1 MSELILIRH
10 AQASFGHENYDNLSK
25 LGHDQAALL
34 GSFFEK
40 LNIAPDR
47 VVIGTQ
53 KRHQQTLEN
62 FNLKCQVD
70 KHPGWNEY
78 DFKDLL
84 LAEFGPNIP
93 EEIFTDRKT
102 HFKTLRSTVT
112 NWMNAKLPNATESWE
127 DFSSR
132 ISSALEFSCDLDCK
146 QVVVVTSGGP
156 ISRVVATTLNA
167 PKEEMMTLNLQIKNT
182 SISKFIYTPKA
193 FYLHSFN
200 CAPQFDGDNAH
211 LLTYS

>member
-10 AQASFGHENYDNLSK
+10 AQASFGHENYDNLSD

-34 GSFFEK
+34 GSLFDK

-78 DFKDLL
+78 DFRDLL

-112 NWMNAKLPNATESWE
+112 NWMNA
-127 DFSSR
+127 
-132 ISSALEFSCDLDCK
+132 
-146 QVVVVTSGGP
+146 
-156 ISRVVATTLNA
+156 
-167 PKEEMMTLNLQIKNT
+167 
-182 SISKFIYTPKA
+182 
-193 FYLHSFN
+193 
-200 CAPQFDGDNAH
+200 
-211 LLTYS
+211 

>member
-10 AQASFGHENYDNLSK
+10 AQASFGHENYDNLSE
-25 LGHDQAALL
+25 LGHDQATLL
-34 GSFFEK
+34 GSLFGSLK
-40 LNIAPDR
+40 ISPDR

-53 KRHQQTLEN
+53 KRHLQTLEN

-70 KHPGWNEY
+70 KHSGWNEY

-132 ISSALEFSCDLDCK
+132 ISSALEFSCDLNCK

-182 SISKFIYTPKA
+182 SISRFIYTPKA

-200 CAPQFDGDNAH
+200 SAPQFDGDNAH

>member
-10 AQASFGHENYDNLSK
+10 AQASFGHENYDNLSD

-34 GSFFEK
+34 GSLFDK

-78 DFKDLL
+78 DFRDLL
-84 LAEFGPNIP
+84 LAEFG
-93 EEIFTDRKT
+93 
-102 HFKTLRSTVT
+102 L
-112 NWMNAKLPNATESWE
+112 
-127 DFSSR
+127 
-132 ISSALEFSCDLDCK
+132 AL
-146 QVVVVTSGGP
+146 
-156 ISRVVATTLNA
+156 ISR
-167 PKEEMMTLNLQIKNT
+167 KR
-182 SISKFIYTPKA
+182 F
-193 FYLHSFN
+193 
-200 CAPQFDGDNAH
+200 
-211 LLTYS
+211 LLTERPTLKLFDQR